1 MDIKNEFLQ
10 YNVSRETFK
19 KIEQFTEL
27 LKIWNQKMNLVSR
40 NSLEDLWKRHILDS
54 VQLINYISPQVKNLL
69 DIGSGA
75 GFPAIILAIL
85 LQEKNPETKITLVES
100 ITKKTVYLNDVRE
113 KLGLSNVKVIN
124 SRAENI
130 NLPKPNLITARA
142 VAALDVLCGYVSKIG
157 NNNTESLFLK
167 GKSYK
172 DEIAEAEKHWKFDL
186 EVFPNKYSDEGVIL
200 KLSNLR
206 KQK

>member
-19 KIEQFTEL
+19 KIEQFAEL
-27 LKIWNQKMNLVSR
+27 LKVWNQKMNLVSR
-40 NSLEDLWKRHILDS
+40 NSLKDLWERHILDS

-200 KLSNLR
+200 KLGNLR